1 MIYNFVLFSPV
12 GIVHRSPSEDEIQKS
27 VGFSHIRKI
36 PHRPPFISVGVVN
49 LQGVIMLFKFY
60 LFYINSSLFMIEGIY
75 ISYPLSA
82 VNLVSFVPPRR
93 ISGEIFVG
101 KDL

>member
-1 MIYNFVLFSPV
+1 
-12 GIVHRSPSEDEIQKS
+12 
-27 VGFSHIRKI
+27 
-36 PHRPPFISVGVVN
+36 
-49 LQGVIMLFKFY
+49 MLFKFY

-93 ISGEIFVG
+93 ISGEVFVG